1 MVSNNRQWQH
11 FSNYLHLEIEMQRRT
26 LEQATD
32 LATMYKAQ
40 GSIQAYQKLMG
51 LREYV
56 NGGK

>member
-1 MVSNNRQWQH
+1 
-11 FSNYLHLEIEMQRRT
+11 MQRRT

-32 LATMYKAQ
+32 LATMHKAQ

-56 NGGK
+56 NGDK